1 MDTLRTEISSFLRL
15 VRLEQST
22 PPPIVLE
29 ALRSDGFTRKLLSY
43 PTPDGDLVEAFLF
56 EPDSP
61 VPAAAVVMLHQH
73 NSEWSLG
80 KSEIA
85 GIAGDPLQA
94 FGPILARAGVFVLAP
109 DAIGFES
116 RRGAPGHGTALAPP
130 INRPH
135 GNANGWL
142 QYYNHAMHRLV
153 RGELL
158 IRKVLADVAAAIT
171 VIQRFSGAG
180 RVGLAGHS
188 YGGIVTLFAAALDV
202 RVGFACSSG
211 AACSFRHKLAHGT
224 GLEMALVIPGFAER
238 FDLDD
243 LIRCMAPRK
252 LFVVSSEDD
261 PLAADATDLVANA
274 APAFQALGVPQN
286 LRHLRSGRGHAL
298 DADRFS
304 AIVRWLTHEA
314 TTVGPT

>member
-1 MDTLRTEISSFLRL
+1 MDRLRAELSSFLRL
-15 VRLEQST
+15 VPLEQST
-22 PPPIVLE
+22 PPTVLE
-29 ALRSDGFTRKLLSY
+29 AVPSEGFTRKLLSY
-43 PTPDGDLVEAFLF
+43 PTPDGELVHAFLF
-56 EPDSP
+56 EPNSP
-61 VPAAAVVMLHQH
+61 VPGAAVVMLHQH

-85 GIAGDPLQA
+85 GVAGDPLQA

-109 DAIGFES
+109 DAVGFES
-116 RRGAPGHGTALAPP
+116 RCGAPGQGRELAPQISRPHGTAE
-130 INRPH
+130 
-135 GNANGWL
+135 GWL

-158 IRKVLADVAAAIT
+158 ITKVLADVAAAIT
-171 VIQRFSGAG
+171 VIQRISGAG

-188 YGGIVTLFAAALDV
+188 YGGNIALFAAALDP
-202 RVGFACSSG
+202 RIGFACSSG
-211 AACSFRHKLAHGT
+211 AACSFRHKLVHGT

-243 LIRCMAPRK
+243 LIRCTAPRK

-261 PLAADATDLVANA
+261 AYSADATDLVANA
-274 APAFQALGVPQN
+274 APAFQALGVPEN
-286 LRHLRSGRGHAL
+286 LLHLRSGRGHAL

-304 AIVRWLTHEA
+304 AIVKWLTHEA
-314 TTVGPT
+314 TTSGPT